1 MLGKSGRICWKE
13 GENLEIIKLIGILII
28 IVGFI
33 LKFDTIAVVLVA
45 ALATALVSGISFADF
60 LTLLG
65 EAFVSNRLVT
75 LFLLTLPMI
84 GMTERFGLRQQAV
97 RLIERIKGLT
107 AGRMLSLYMV
117 IRELAGLFSI
127 RMQGHTQFIRP
138 LIEPMTQASAEA
150 KLGKIDAKDVE
161 RIKARSAATENYG
174 NFFAQN
180 TFIAASGVL
189 LITGT
194 MESLGYDISAVSVAQ
209 ASIPIALIALAF
221 VVISNIL
228 FDRKMANKYGKK
240 PSVPKKKGDK

>member
-1 MLGKSGRICWKE
+1 M
-13 GENLEIIKLIGILII
+13 EIIKLIGIVII

-150 KLGKIDAKDVE
+150 KYGDIDAKDVE

-194 MESLGYDISAVSVAQ
+194 MESLGYKISAVSVAQ
-209 ASIPIALIALAF
+209 ASFPIAIIALFF
-221 VVISNIL
+221 VVLSNAL
-228 FDRKMANKYGKK
+228 FDRKMENKYGKK
-240 PSVPKKKGDK
+240 PSIPKKKGDK